1 MKGPLKGKAEDV
13 KCAYLLLWLGEKGR
27 DLFSTWSLAANE
39 TDKLDV
45 YLTKFKNHIT
55 PTVNPIVA
63 RYRFYKRDQQVGE
76 PIEKFITDV
85 RLLSQHCDFP
95 VAIQEEMIRDRIV
108 CGIVSEKAREKLLD
122 KGAGLDLTQAI
133 SITRNYEITQ
143 AHLADMGSNPKQT
156 QQEIDAIHTRQGRK
170 PTQQAT
176 GDNSRQCYQCG
187 GPYNKTHS
195 QSCPAKGK
203 SCDNCGRLN
212 HFARVCR
219 SRRNPKSAV
228 DSIDNPP
235 PTTEDE
241 ESKNLLLSEVLL
253 IDSAAFHNTSRRF
266 PMAKV
271 NVVGAPS
278 QVVFKLDTGAEANV
292 LPDEIRKSFHPVPQL
307 VVPTQSLWGYGG
319 ARINCIGTFYAD
331 CSVNGKHK
339 RLLFHVVNQKAT
351 PIFSYQACLDFGLI
365 SITDLSINEVGKSTK
380 IPEPIRKYEH
390 VFQGQGKMEG
400 PVKVYTRPDIRPVV
414 QAPRRVPFALQA
426 KLKEELDRLESEGII
441 EKVSKPTEWV
451 NSMVV
456 VEKKDGGLRLCLD
469 PRDLNEAII
478 RPHYPVP
485 TFDDV
490 AARIHGH
497 TRFTKLDARCGYW
510 MLVLDEQSSELTTFN
525 TPSGRYKYK
534 RLPFGLNCSQDIFQQ
549 RMEQA
554 FSGLEGV
561 NVIADDIV
569 VSGKDD
575 EEHDRNLN
583 ALLKRAEEANIK
595 FHPSK
600 FIYKQ
605 PCIPYF
611 GNQLTAE
618 GVKPDPFKIEA
629 LTKMPNPQNHEE
641 LATFLGMVNYLSRFI
656 RDLSTIN
663 HPLRELGKS
672 AEFIWLPTHTQA
684 VEKIKQSIIDNL
696 RHFDPT
702 TNELELTTDASQHG
716 LGAHLSIQGDIVCF
730 ASKALNKTEQNYSQI
745 EKELYA
751 ILFGCKRFHQY
762 IYGRRVTVYTDH
774 KPLESVLTKPL
785 FQTPARLQRMLVAL
799 QPYRHLLTVKFKPGS
814 DIPVADALS
823 RLHPDSDGNLSELQ
837 DEIELHVH
845 AIAIS
850 LPVSDQK
857 MAAIAAETQK
867 DETMAELKRLILHG
881 WPKEKRQCKAIVEDY
896 WNFRDELSVVGNIIV
911 KGERIVIP
919 KALRAECLRSIHC
932 SHLGIEKT
940 KQRAREVIFWPGLNQ
955 DIELLIRSCETCG
968 KVANSNPKQPLLST
982 PPPQF
987 PWQIVG
993 FDLCSSA
1000 GRDYLVTCDFY
1011 SRYIEIDYLSSTT
1024 SAAVITKLKAH
1035 FSRHGIPEK
1044 VCSDNGSQL
1053 ASAEFSKFA
1062 KDWDFK
1068 QLTSSPVF
1076 PQANG
1081 QAEKAVDIA
1090 KRLIEKAADAGVDP
1104 FLALL
1109 EYRNT
1114 PVGGFK
1120 SPAQLLY
1127 SRNLRSV
1134 APCLQQHL
1142 FPKVVDPA
1150 EARRV
1155 RLASQARQQ
1164 QYFNRGAAKLCD
1176 LTVNQAVWVQLD
1188 GSSRRWTQATVTSK
1202 VGERSYWV
1210 ETSDGGRYRRNRIHL
1225 KPRVP
1230 ASTAPVLPVPAS
1242 AAPVLPVP
1250 APSVPVLPPPSAIEN
1265 PPSRRP
1271 RRTINPPDRLDL

>member
-1 MKGPLKGKAEDV
+1 
-13 KCAYLLLWLGEKGR
+13 
-27 DLFSTWSLAANE
+27 
-39 TDKLDV
+39 
-45 YLTKFKNHIT
+45 
-55 PTVNPIVA
+55 
-63 RYRFYKRDQQVGE
+63 
-76 PIEKFITDV
+76 
-85 RLLSQHCDFP
+85 
-95 VAIQEEMIRDRIV
+95 
-108 CGIVSEKAREKLLD
+108 
-122 KGAGLDLTQAI
+122 
-133 SITRNYEITQ
+133 
-143 AHLADMGSNPKQT
+143 
-156 QQEIDAIHTRQGRK
+156 
-170 PTQQAT
+170 
-176 GDNSRQCYQCG
+176 
-187 GPYNKTHS
+187 
-195 QSCPAKGK
+195 
-203 SCDNCGRLN
+203 
-212 HFARVCR
+212 
-219 SRRNPKSAV
+219 
-228 DSIDNPP
+228 
-235 PTTEDE
+235 
-241 ESKNLLLSEVLL
+241 
-253 IDSAAFHNTSRRF
+253 
-266 PMAKV
+266 
-271 NVVGAPS
+271 
-278 QVVFKLDTGAEANV
+278 
-292 LPDEIRKSFHPVPQL
+292 
-307 VVPTQSLWGYGG
+307 
-319 ARINCIGTFYAD
+319 
-331 CSVNGKHK
+331 
-339 RLLFHVVNQKAT
+339 
-351 PIFSYQACLDFGLI
+351 
-365 SITDLSINEVGKSTK
+365 
-380 IPEPIRKYEH
+380 
-390 VFQGQGKMEG
+390 
-400 PVKVYTRPDIRPVV
+400 
-414 QAPRRVPFALQA
+414 
-426 KLKEELDRLESEGII
+426 
-441 EKVSKPTEWV
+441 
-451 NSMVV
+451 MVV

-497 TRFTKLDARCGYW
+497 TRFTKLDARCGYC
-510 MLVLDEQSSELTTFN
+510 MLVLDEPSSELTTFN

-534 RLPFGLNCSQDIFQQ
+534 RLPFGLNCSQDVFQQ
-549 RMEQA
+549 RMEHA

-575 EEHDRNLN
+575 NEHDRNLI
-583 ALLKRAEEANIK
+583 ALLKRAEETNIK

-618 GVKPDPFKIEA
+618 GVKPDPSKIEA
-629 LTKMPNPQNHEE
+629 LAKMPHPQNQEE
-641 LATFLGMVNYLSRFI
+641 LASFLGMVNYLSRFI
-656 RDLSTIN
+656 RDLSTLN
-663 HPLRELGKS
+663 HPLRELGRNS
-672 AEFIWLPTHTQA
+672 EFVWMPEHTQA
-684 VEKIKQSIIDNL
+684 VEKIKQSIIENL

-702 TNELELTTDASQHG
+702 AEELELTTDASQHG
-716 LGAHLSIQGDIVCF
+716 LGAHLSIQGDVVCF

-823 RLHPDSDGNLSELQ
+823 RLHPVGNETSSDLQ

-845 AIAIS
+845 AIATS

-857 MAAIAAETQK
+857 MAAITTETQK
-867 DETMAELKRLILHG
+867 DEAMVELKRLILHG
-881 WPKEKRQCKAIVEDY
+881 WPKEKRQCKAIIEDY
-896 WNFRDELSVVGNIIV
+896 WNFRDELSVIGNVIV
-911 KGERIVIP
+911 KGERTVIP
-919 KALRAECLRSIHC
+919 KSLRAECLRSIHC

-940 KQRAREVIFWPGLNQ
+940 KQRAREVIFWPGLNH

-968 KVANSNPKQPLLST
+968 KVANSNPKQPLIST

-1000 GRDYLVTCDFY
+1000 GRDYLVTCDYY
-1011 SRYIEIDYLSSTT
+1011 SRFIEIDYLSSTT
-1024 SAAVITKLKAH
+1024 STAVITKLKAH
-1035 FSRHGIPEK
+1035 FSRHGIPVK

-1062 KDWDFK
+1062 KDWDFQ

-1142 FPKVVDPA
+1142 LPKVVDPA

-1164 QYFNRGAAKLCD
+1164 QYFNRGAAKLSD
-1176 LTVNQAVWVQLD
+1176 LNTNQVVWVQLD
-1188 GSSRRWTQATVTSK
+1188 GSSRRWTQAKVTTK
-1202 VGERSYWV
+1202 VGDRSYWV

-1230 ASTAPVLPVPAS
+1230 APVLSVPA
-1242 AAPVLPVP
+1242 PTVPDPPVP
-1250 APSVPVLPPPSAIEN
+1250 APSVPVPPPHSAIEN

-1271 RRTINPPDRLDL
+1271 RRTITPPDRLDL